1 MKDYT
6 IREATIEDIDFIYE
20 VEKNSFQTPWSKESF
35 ENEINN
41 NKFAYYYVL
50 ELDNKILGYAGMW
63 VILDEAHITNIAIA
77 PFARGKK
84 LGEALLCHLMDK
96 AKLYGAEKM
105 TLEVRSS
112 NYIAQG
118 LYEKLNF
125 KKTGIRKN
133 YYADSVEDAVI
144 MWVNI

>member
-6 IREATIEDIDFIYE
+6 IRDATIEDIDFIYE

-84 LGEALLCHLMDK
+84 LGEALLCHLVEK

>member
-1 MKDYT
+1 MNNYI
-6 IREATIEDIDFIYE
+6 IREASVEDVDFIYE
-20 VEKNSFQTPWSKESF
+20 VEKGSFQTPWSKESF

-50 ELDNKILGYAGMW
+50 ELEHKIVGYAGMW
-63 VILDEAHITNIAIA
+63 IILDEAHITNIAIA
-77 PFARGKK
+77 PYARGKK
-84 LGEALLCHLMDK
+84 LGEVLLRYLMDK
-96 AKLYGAEKM
+96 ARFYGAEKM

-118 LYEKLNF
+118 LYKKLNF
-125 KKTGIRKN
+125 KKMGIRKN
-133 YYADSVEDAVI
+133 YYADTVEDAVI